1 MNDKLI
7 LVENFDG
14 MKFLSSPQIS
24 EDEQFMKFENQ
35 KVVEG
40 FAITIFMSLIFLAM
54 VAIAYFTAGSEA
66 ATIVFVSVLIV
77 AFFASICFIYGNTV
91 AGKTSYID
99 KGQKH
104 LVLPSGTEISKQ
116 QIRCFR
122 QYSCLTKLSNF
133 RIVLTTVVTQDS
145 NELHEYAVAPVSG
158 KMRDDRVGAA
168 LSQYFGRELIQDNA
182 RQFTSS
188 ELLEL
193 GLS

>member
-24 EDEQFMKFENQ
+24 EDEQFMKFDNEKIVQ
-35 KVVEG
+35 G

-66 ATIVFVSVLIV
+66 ATILFVSVLMV
-77 AFFASICFIYGNTV
+77 AFFASVCFIYGNTLV
-91 AGKTSYID
+91 GKPAYID
-99 KGQKH
+99 KDQRH
-104 LVLPSGTEISKQ
+104 LVLASGTEISKQ
-116 QIRCFR
+116 QISCFR
-122 QYSCLTKLSNF
+122 QYTCVTKLSNF
-133 RIVLTTVVTQDS
+133 RLVLTTVVTHDS
-145 NELHEYAVAPVSG
+145 NELHEYAVTPVSG

-168 LSQYFGRELIQDNA
+168 LSQYFGRELIQDND
-182 RQFTSS
+182 RRFTSS